1 MIRFDDNVK
10 KVSKSLKVSKE
21 LVKKVL
27 NKTFK
32 QIETSLNEDKSFMFK
47 GYAKFVKSKNK
58 KNPMSKTE
66 LFNLKTKDK

>member
-10 KVSKSLKVSKE
+10 KVSKSLKVSRE

-32 QIETSLNEDKSFMFK
+32 QIETALNEDKNFMFK

-58 KNPMSKTE
+58 KKPMSKTE
-66 LFNLKTKDK
+66 LFNLKTKEK

>member
-1 MIRFDDNVK
+1 MIRFDDSVK
-10 KVSKSLKVSKE
+10 KVSKSLKVSRE

-32 QIETSLNEDKSFMFK
+32 QIEINLNEDKSFMFK

-58 KNPMSKTE
+58 KKPMSKTE
-66 LFNLKTKDK
+66 LFNLKTKEK

>member
-10 KVSKSLKVSKE
+10 KVSKSLKVSRE

-32 QIETSLNEDKSFMFK
+32 QIEINLNEDKSFMFK

-58 KNPMSKTE
+58 KKPMSKTE
-66 LFNLKTKDK
+66 LFNLKTKEK

>member
-10 KVSKSLKVSKE
+10 KVSKSLKLSKK

-32 QIETSLNEDKSFMFK
+32 QIEINLNEDKSFMFK

-58 KNPMSKTE
+58 KKPMSKTE
-66 LFNLKTKDK
+66 LFNLKTKEK

>member
-10 KVSKSLKVSKE
+10 KVSKSLKLSKE

-32 QIETSLNEDKSFMFK
+32 QIEINLNEDKSFMFK

-58 KNPMSKTE
+58 KKPMSKTE
-66 LFNLKTKDK
+66 LFNLKTKEK